1 MDRARLRLPLTAA
14 ALATGLVVSVADAQ
28 TTYTDRARA
37 AAAAIE
43 AAQADHAA
51 AADAQAAGV
60 QGADAAAEASDA
72 PAQPGVISYTPSGTG
87 ETDWGAAEPGT
98 VPTVISGDGPGTPTA
113 PETGVYI
120 VQRGDT
126 LWDISGRFL
135 GNPFRWPALWEKNRY
150 IADPHWIYP
159 GNPIDLAELERRL
172 DAAEAEARAASE
184 TGLIPPGAGTMDP
197 EALARATA
205 TETEEELPTGPRIH
219 LSLTPRVIDRRY
231 DVQQGFIADEE
242 IDGLGRVVDWPV
254 AQRRLATEGDTIYLA
269 LGPEQ
274 RAAVGD
280 RFSIIRKGKRV
291 PHPTKWGT
299 VGYRYRHV
307 GDVVVTAVDD
317 RVATATV
324 TRALDTIERGDRIRA
339 YEPFFVE
346 VRPKAAAKPLDAVVV
361 ASKWDTTLSAEHD
374 IVYVDKGSEDGVEVG
389 NVFAVSKPGRRI
401 GGVRTPNRVIAHLLV
416 LETGKRTS
424 SAMVFRST
432 EPIEAGD
439 RASLSVQP

>member
-14 ALATGLVVSVADAQ
+14 ALAAGLVVSIADAQ
-28 TTYTDRARA
+28 TYTDRARDA
-37 AAAAIE
+37 AARIE

-51 AADAQAAGV
+51 AADAQAA
-60 QGADAAAEASDA
+60 DPAAEAGDL
-72 PAQPGVISYTPSGTG
+72 PAQPGVMSFTPTGTG
-87 ETDWGAAEPGT
+87 EVDAGATEPLGA
-98 VPTVISGDGPGTPTA
+98 PTIISGDGPGTPTA
-113 PETGVYI
+113 PETRVYI

-135 GNPFRWPALWEKNRY
+135 GNPFRWPSLWEKNRY

-197 EALARATA
+197 EAFVRATT
-205 TETEEELPTGPRIH
+205 TETEEVPTGPRIH
-219 LSLTPRVIDRRY
+219 LSLTPRVEDRRY

-242 IDGLGRVVDWPV
+242 IDGLGRVIDWPV
-254 AQRRLATEGDTIYLA
+254 AERRLATEADTIYLA
-269 LGPEQ
+269 LGRGQ
-274 RAAVGD
+274 SAAVGD
-280 RFSIIRKGKRV
+280 RFSIIRRGEKV

-307 GDVVVTAVDD
+307 GDVVVTAVNDQ
-317 RVATATV
+317 VATATV
-324 TRALDTIERGDRIRA
+324 TRALDTIERGDRVRA

-346 VRPKAAAKPLDAVVV
+346 VRPKPAARALDAVVV
-361 ASKWDTTLSAEHD
+361 ASKWDTDLSAEHD

-389 NVFAVSKPGRRI
+389 NVFAVSRPGRRI
-401 GGVRTPNRVIAHLLV
+401 DGVRTPSRVIAHLLV

-439 RASLSVQP
+439 RATLSVQP